1 VFGQWAFRIC
11 GADLQWRWWLLE
23 DMVVRWGGVVVE
35 VIGGGFYYAVVGEGG
50 WRWTDNEY
58 DRAWLLVSALAGEG
72 YQQYT
77 VAL

>member
-1 VFGQWAFRIC
+1 M
-11 GADLQWRWWLLE
+11 RWW
-23 DMVVRWGGVVVE
+23 
-35 VIGGGFYYAVVGEGG
+35 GEGG

-77 VAL
+77 VTL